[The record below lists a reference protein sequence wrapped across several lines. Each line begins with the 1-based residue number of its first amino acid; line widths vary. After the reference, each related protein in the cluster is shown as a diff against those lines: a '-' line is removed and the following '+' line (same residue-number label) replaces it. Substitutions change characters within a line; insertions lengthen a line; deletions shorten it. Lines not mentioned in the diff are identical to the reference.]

1 MLVYACGISME
12 ISELRVKNL
21 CLRLEWCSWHF
32 AEKIAS
38 YRRKK
43 MELQRLPTAEV
54 TLLEQRVRQD
64 CQRLFQHQIGIR
76 YD

>member
-38 YRRKK
+38 LSAKNNG
-43 MELQRLPTAEV
+43 TAEAANCRSDIAGTTCAAGLPEV
-54 TLLEQRVRQD
+54 ISTSNRNQV
-64 CQRLFQHQIGIR
+64 
-76 YD
+76 